1 MSVDWKAME
10 NKYYMACARRQPV
23 VVVRGFGSKVWDDK
37 GKEYFD
43 FTSGWAVNN
52 VGHSNAVVS
61 DAIVEQS
68 KTLLQTSNQFYTIPQ
83 IQLAQ
88 ILVENSCLD
97 KIFICN
103 SGAEANEGAVKL
115 ARKYGKMHLDGAYEI
130 VTAFN
135 SFHGRTLAMVA
146 ATAQP
151 SYQQIFQP
159 IPDGFT
165 YVEYDNI
172 SDIKKATSDKTVAI
186 MIEPVQ
192 GEGGVNLPSL
202 NYLQE
207 VRQWC
212 DDNNLILIF
221 DEVQTGLGRIGTL
234 FGYQTFG
241 IEPDVITLAKGLGG
255 GVPIGAFMAK
265 EHVSVFQPGDHG
277 STFGGNA
284 LTCAAAFASTK
295 YIIDNDV
302 PNHVAKIGEYLADKL
317 NDVKDR
323 YNCVVDLRG
332 IGLLWAMEFDD
343 DISASL
349 VAACNDVGLL
359 LNPLRPNAVRLMP
372 VLTVTKD
379 EIDQA
384 VERLEIGLTIVD
396 ESK

>member
-1 MSVDWKAME
+1 MAVDWKAME
-10 NKYYMACARRQPV
+10 NKYYMSCARRQPV
-23 VVVRGFGSKVWDDK
+23 VVVRGFGSKVWDDR

-97 KIFICN
+97 KIFIYN

-115 ARKYGKMHLDGAYEI
+115 ARKYGKMNRNGAYEI

-165 YVEYDNI
+165 YVEYNNI
-172 SDIKKATSDKTVAI
+172 TDIKKATSDKTVAI

-234 FGYQTFG
+234 FGYQTF
-241 IEPDVITLAKGLGG
+241 
-255 GVPIGAFMAK
+255 
-265 EHVSVFQPGDHG
+265 Q
-277 STFGGNA
+277 
-284 LTCAAAFASTK
+284 
-295 YIIDNDV
+295 
-302 PNHVAKIGEYLADKL
+302 
-317 NDVKDR
+317 
-323 YNCVVDLRG
+323 
-332 IGLLWAMEFDD
+332 
-343 DISASL
+343 
-349 VAACNDVGLL
+349 
-359 LNPLRPNAVRLMP
+359 
-372 VLTVTKD
+372 
-379 EIDQA
+379 
-384 VERLEIGLTIVD
+384 
-396 ESK
+396 